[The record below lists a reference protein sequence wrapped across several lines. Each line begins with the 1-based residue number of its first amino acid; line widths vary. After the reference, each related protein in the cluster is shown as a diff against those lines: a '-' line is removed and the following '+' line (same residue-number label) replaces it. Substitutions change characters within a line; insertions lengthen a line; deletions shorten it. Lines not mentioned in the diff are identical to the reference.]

1 MAFILPKKF
10 IIFNKILMIF
20 SHKLAQ
26 IQKNC
31 VHFQNSPYNADKYDA
46 FIKNDTGGNGNTESF
61 PLPACII
68 GFEKGFKCLKNFI

>member
-1 MAFILPKKF
+1 
-10 IIFNKILMIF
+10 MIF

-26 IQKNC
+26 IQKKC

-61 PLPACII
+61 PLPACI
-68 GFEKGFKCLKNFI
+68 